1 MERRILMNLTIIKS
15 VRTNNFKDEA
25 IMQKITEMWKEALS
39 FLNNRDVVTYGVYYD
54 YESDYK
60 GDYTL
65 SVAIEESANDSSIKI
80 LNTNEYEIF
89 KVDASD
95 ENGILNAWKEI
106 WEREEKGG
114 LERAYSVDFEKYYP
128 NGQVEIHIAIK

>member
-1 MERRILMNLTIIKS
+1 MNLMIIKS

-25 IMQKITEMWKEALS
+25 IMQKITDMWKEASKVLK
-39 FLNNRDVVTYGVYYD
+39 NQDEVTYGLYHD

-65 SVAIEESANDSSIKI
+65 SVAKESSDNLATIKI
-80 LNTNEYEIF
+80 PNASNYEIF
-89 KVDASD
+89 EVNTSD
-95 ENGILNAWKEI
+95 ENGILNSWKQI

-114 LERAYSVDFEKYYP
+114 LKRAYSYDFEKYYM
-128 NGQVEIHIAIK
+128 NGQIEIHIATI